1 MLAVNCLRIIIL
13 GLFCAYVSY
22 TDLKIGQIQNKAV
35 ITAMSAGVILTI
47 IDYCTANELFVL
59 ADYCVN
65 MLALTG
71 FSVFLYLTHAW
82 AGGDVKMVI
91 AVGLLYPPQ
100 MYWDYNGNKHTLV
113 IFLLFAFCIGF
124 LYVLTESLFR
134 FFKDGSFTS
143 KTIQEIVKILMDL
156 IKSYICSLIFIYAY
170 GQIYYVILSRYVHLN
185 DIGYLL
191 SCLML
196 IYIISRISIFREK
209 AVIIAFIIFDIFMT
223 YISGYFGLSKEW
235 KNYLLVLLFMVLRI
249 LIEQYNYQ
257 VISVDEL
264 RPGMVLSRLSSF
276 MFMTSAVIGL
286 PGISDETLKSRLTPA
301 EIDSIQRWKKSKKG
315 KESLVIVR
323 KIPFAIFI
331 SLGLLNYILI
341 GKLLKW
347 Y

>member
-1 MLAVNCLRIIIL
+1 
-13 GLFCAYVSY
+13 
-22 TDLKIGQIQNKAV
+22 
-35 ITAMSAGVILTI
+35 
-47 IDYCTANELFVL
+47 
-59 ADYCVN
+59 
-65 MLALTG
+65 
-71 FSVFLYLTHAW
+71 
-82 AGGDVKMVI
+82 
-91 AVGLLYPPQ
+91 
-100 MYWDYNGNKHTLV
+100 
-113 IFLLFAFCIGF
+113 
-124 LYVLTESLFR
+124 
-134 FFKDGSFTS
+134 
-143 KTIQEIVKILMDL
+143 
-156 IKSYICSLIFIYAY
+156 
-170 GQIYYVILSRYVHLN
+170 
-185 DIGYLL
+185 
-191 SCLML
+191 
-196 IYIISRISIFREK
+196 
-209 AVIIAFIIFDIFMT
+209 MT